1 MKIAIVICLAIW
13 ILSSTVFFFISLGAR
28 NKFSFEV
35 ADWEALTAIGSLLI
49 AILSFIGFAV
59 CLTWRLL

>member
-1 MKIAIVICLAIW
+1 MKIAIVICLGIW
-13 ILSSTVFFFISLGAR
+13 ILSSTVFFFMALGTR

-35 ADWEALTAIGSLLI
+35 ENWEAVTAIISLLI

-59 CLTWRLL
+59 CLAWRLL